1 MNNSGL
7 RICVLSN
14 KRGFTRVALVV
25 GKRVSAKA
33 VVRHKLQRWLREVA
47 REKIAG
53 DLANQ
58 SLDMV
63 WVLQEGAHKIKSIN
77 VLRNSVDIL
86 AKKLGVE

>member
-1 MNNSGL
+1 M
-7 RICVLSN
+7 
-14 KRGFTRVALVV
+14 ALVV